1 MKITGCAQFG
11 CLCVYYIFLAVVVI
25 RYETTATA
33 RRALLLIVRAFFNN
47 TITIAV
53 WAGFH
58 VCLSGGCYHTPTCI
72 RWCFAEPAGG
82 TAYAKACGQSGRVS
96 NFAQI
101 LHSNLRKQDGSK
113 H

>member
-1 MKITGCAQFG
+1 MSRYKGPGCAQFG
-11 CLCVYYIFLAVVVI
+11 CLCVYYFFLAVVVI

-58 VCLSGGCYHTPTCI
+58 VCLSGD
-72 RWCFAEPAGG
+72 AGG
-82 TAYAKACGQSGRVS
+82 SASFSPDLKVIKKNWR
-96 NFAQI
+96 
-101 LHSNLRKQDGSK
+101 
-113 H
+113 

>member
-1 MKITGCAQFG
+1 MSRYKGPGCAQFG
-11 CLCVYYIFLAVVVI
+11 CLCVYYFFLAVVVI

-58 VCLSGGCYHTPTCI
+58 VCLSEDATTPPLV
-72 RWCFAEPAGG
+72 FAGASLNRREVRRMQKP
-82 TAYAKACGQSGRVS
+82 VD
-96 NFAQI
+96 N
-101 LHSNLRKQDGSK
+101 QDM
-113 H
+113 

>member
-11 CLCVYYIFLAVVVI
+11 CLCVYYFFLAVVVI

-58 VCLSGGCYHTPTCI
+58 VCLSGDATTPPLV
-72 RWCFAEPAGG
+72 FAGASLNRREVRRMP
-82 TAYAKACGQSGRVS
+82 KPVDNQVM
-96 NFAQI
+96 
-101 LHSNLRKQDGSK
+101 
-113 H
+113 

>member
-58 VCLSGGCYHTPTCI
+58 VCLSGDAITP
-72 RWCFAEPAGG
+72 
-82 TAYAKACGQSGRVS
+82 YLYSLV
-96 NFAQI
+96 
-101 LHSNLRKQDGSK
+101 LR
-113 H
+113 

>member
-1 MKITGCAQFG
+1 M
-11 CLCVYYIFLAVVVI
+11 YYIFLAVVVI

-58 VCLSGGCYHTPTCI
+58 VCLSGDATTPPLI
-72 RWCFAEPAGG
+72 FAGASLNRREVRGMP
-82 TAYAKACGQSGRVS
+82 KPVDNQV
-96 NFAQI
+96 
-101 LHSNLRKQDGSK
+101 K
-113 H
+113 